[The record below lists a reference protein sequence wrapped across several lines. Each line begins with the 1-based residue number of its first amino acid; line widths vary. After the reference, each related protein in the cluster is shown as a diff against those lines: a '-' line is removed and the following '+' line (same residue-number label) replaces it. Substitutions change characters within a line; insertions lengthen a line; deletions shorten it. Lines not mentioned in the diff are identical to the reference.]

1 MNLILVFPLYAAVT
15 DAESA
20 HLGKIRIQKYKF
32 FLINEDSHN
41 YFLILHAS
49 KAGQPVKGRVFS
61 ILFCLLTAVFGLSA
75 RNIPSPADSLLAE
88 GDRLHRL
95 YRFEEA
101 LDCYGRAL
109 READDPAVRAVL
121 EQRYQHSQ
129 NALNMTD
136 ICEDVTVVAR
146 RRFARKD
153 FFLYYPLK
161 NQSWRSAP
169 NVLDPSGSGEVPT
182 YAPKGSR
189 EVFFSASDASGA
201 RNLYVTRDLDS
212 LWSVPRL
219 LGEGLLSSGNEIFP
233 MRSPDGKTLYFASDG
248 LTGMGGYDLYAATWD
263 EEVSAW
269 GEPVNLGFPY
279 NSPGDDFLRVD
290 SEDGRYSI
298 FASNRNCSPDSV
310 YVYVIEYQALP
321 RRVPVRDPEAL
332 SRMASL
338 IPQADLSRQ
347 DHGSAVSEGVRDND
361 NTLLYKEK
369 MAEARTLRD
378 SIYVRERRLDQLRER
393 LTEGG
398 EGTAASISQ
407 MEEELT
413 PLRRLLEETNRAVR
427 RIEQSFLKNGVMA
440 FSDRSDREVVGAGS
454 SYTFTKNAIGAR
466 LKLKLATA
474 PPSAA
479 EAFRIAPVGRF
490 AQNTTLPE
498 GVVYQ
503 IQFLTTGRHA
513 SLDDIQG
520 LSPVYERMTPSLKYV
535 YSVGVF
541 ITYDEALSHLN
552 EVRSLGFPEAG
563 IIAFMN
569 GRPTGVGEARRA
581 ESAGTGR

>member
-20 HLGKIRIQKYKF
+20 HLGKIRVQKYKF

-109 READDPAVRAVL
+109 RDADDPAMRVVL

-233 MRSPDGKTLYFASDG
+233 MRSPDGKTLPASRSK
-248 LTGMGGYDLYAATWD
+248 LLSVA
-263 EEVSAW
+263 
-269 GEPVNLGFPY
+269 
-279 NSPGDDFLRVD
+279 FL
-290 SEDGRYSI
+290 
-298 FASNRNCSPDSV
+298 
-310 YVYVIEYQALP
+310 
-321 RRVPVRDPEAL
+321 
-332 SRMASL
+332 MAS
-338 IPQADLSRQ
+338 
-347 DHGSAVSEGVRDND
+347 V
-361 NTLLYKEK
+361 
-369 MAEARTLRD
+369 
-378 SIYVRERRLDQLRER
+378 
-393 LTEGG
+393 
-398 EGTAASISQ
+398 
-407 MEEELT
+407 
-413 PLRRLLEETNRAVR
+413 
-427 RIEQSFLKNGVMA
+427 
-440 FSDRSDREVVGAGS
+440 
-454 SYTFTKNAIGAR
+454 
-466 LKLKLATA
+466 
-474 PPSAA
+474 
-479 EAFRIAPVGRF
+479 
-490 AQNTTLPE
+490 LPE
-498 GVVYQ
+498 LIVKARVEGPLSVFPLPLMV
-503 IQFLTTGRHA
+503 IFLLPLIVIAEVKLMSLVSLTSLPASSALCNCAKVDTSVCAHA
-513 SLDDIQG
+513 
-520 LSPVYERMTPSLKYV
+520 
-535 YSVGVF
+535 
-541 ITYDEALSHLN
+541 
-552 EVRSLGFPEAG
+552 
-563 IIAFMN
+563 
-569 GRPTGVGEARRA
+569 PTDAISMRTKIE
-581 ESAGTGR
+581 